1 MNTIQKTV
9 YAAFGLNIQS
19 EIALPELQQV
29 AYGTK
34 TIDVTVRLANLARWD
49 DIVGRRDTNFSNQA
63 EGFVFRMPDT
73 ATFCIQNGST
83 ITIDPLPGVSSEKI
97 RLFVLGTCMGVL
109 LMQRGRFPLHGSAL
123 LIDGR
128 AYAFVGQSGAGKSTL
143 AASFLQAGYSLVS
156 DDVIAIHYEHG
167 VPLVY
172 PAYPQQ
178 KLWQESL
185 DHFGQSSGGYAT
197 LHDEYNKFAVPV
209 GDRFHNEPVP
219 LAGVFELVKT
229 DEPYASIRKLERL
242 ERLHIL
248 LAHTYRSA
256 MIPRLDRQQQ
266 HFSMV
271 AALAGELDAYQIH
284 RSTTAFTA
292 PDIVERVVHM
302 IRSEQ

>member
-1 MNTIQKTV
+1 MNTIQQTV
-9 YAAFGLNIQS
+9 YKAFGLILQS
-19 EIALPELQQV
+19 DIPLPELQRVSVQ
-29 AYGTK
+29 K
-34 TIDVTVRLANLARWD
+34 HTIDATIRLANLAKWD
-49 DIVGRRDTNFSNQA
+49 GIVSERETNFSNQA

-73 ATFCIQNGST
+73 ATFCIQQGST
-83 ITIDPLPGVSSEKI
+83 IIVDPLPGVSMEKI

-109 LMQRGRFPLHGSAL
+109 LMQRGIFPLHGSAL
-123 LIDGR
+123 LMDGR

-143 AASFLQAGYSLVS
+143 AASFLQAGYSLIS
-156 DDVIAIHYEHG
+156 DDVIAINYENG

-185 DHFGQSSGGYAT
+185 DHFGQSSTGYSA

-209 GDRFHNEPVP
+209 GDRFHNKPVP
-219 LAGVFELVKT
+219 LAGVFELVTT
-229 DEPYASIRKLERL
+229 DEPFASIHKLERL

-256 MIPRLDRQQQ
+256 IIPRLDMKQQ

-271 AALAGELDAYQIH
+271 AALAGELDAYQIK
-284 RSTTAFTA
+284 RSTTTFTA
-292 PDIVERVVHM
+292 PDIVERVTQL
-302 IRSEQ
+302 IKSNP